1 MARFSNKIESLR
13 YADRQHK
20 SIEILYKN
28 GKTINP
34 YYIEVDYNNQDFL
47 DLLEEYSI
55 EDIEDQTIAYYEN
68 IKIKKENAI
77 FDEATKMFETWIK
90 NAQVDLDRQDVE
102 RYDIFEKYKEGQ
114 LIEVQKEYEGVQAV
128 VDRQVE
134 ERLEE
139 GYKGIQAAIDEQY
152 KVVEAYKET
161 QLEILQKEV
170 DEQVER
176 RIKEGFADVDVYRE
190 KQLSV
195 LQGELDQQVEQRYK
209 EADQYKDSQ
218 INIIQ
223 EQVKTDLL
231 SKFNSP
237 AALTISYTPEKVAK
251 YMIDNF
257 EDEDTV
263 FKTKLQI
270 FNLSEVKN
278 SKDREMK
285 MKVRKAKTVPEIFA
299 AYHDIQCNHS

>member
-28 GKTINP
+28 GETINP

-55 EDIEDQTIAYYEN
+55 ENIEDQTTAYYEN

-114 LIEVQKEYEGVQAV
+114 LIKVQKEYEGVQAV

>member
-55 EDIEDQTIAYYEN
+55 EDIEDQTNAYYEN

-77 FDEATKMFETWIK
+77 FDEATKMFETWTEK
-90 NAQVDLDRQDVE
+90 AQAILDEQDKE
-102 RYDIFEKYKEGQ
+102 RYELFGTYKEAQ
-114 LIEVQKEYEGVQAV
+114 LEIFQKEKEVQLEIIQKE
-128 VDRQVE
+128 
-134 ERLEE
+134 
-139 GYKGIQAAIDEQY
+139 K
-152 KVVEAYKET
+152 EA

-170 DEQVER
+170 DEQLER
-176 RIKEGFADVDVYRE
+176 RIKEGFTDVDVYRE
-190 KQLSV
+190 KQLSI
-195 LQGELDQQVEQRYK
+195 LQEELNQQVEQRYK

-218 INIIQ
+218 LNIIQ

-231 SKFNSP
+231 NKFNSP
-237 AALTISYTPEKVAK
+237 AVTTVSYTPEKVAK